1 MSRVL
6 FAAAMSQ
13 VFQSVLRTSRPVSGG
28 GPPRLPPGRAAGHS
42 RSSWLALFPLLALG
56 LLSGCGGGDAELDR
70 IWVELRDVG
79 AGVAETPFDPAMV
92 EELPDPARR
101 FLLHAIAPGTVLA
114 GAVELD
120 MSGSIAM
127 VPDEEPLSLEARQ
140 VLAPPHG
147 FIWLAVAG
155 GGLARI
161 RGYDRYSDGQ
171 GEMRW
176 ELFGFVPVVRA
187 SGEGVTRSAA
197 GRLGMEAVL
206 VPATLIPGS
215 PFAPEGLR
223 WEEVDEHRARFHF
236 PVGTEVVEATLE
248 VDAEGRPLRIEALRW
263 AEDAE
268 EGREPGYEPFVVE
281 MSGEF
286 SWDGYTLPAF
296 MEAGWRLGAPDEFR
310 FFGAELER
318 VAFH

>member
-1 MSRVL
+1 MRR
-6 FAAAMSQ
+6 A
-13 VFQSVLRTSRPVSGG
+13 FQSL
-28 GPPRLPPGRAAGHS
+28 L
-42 RSSWLALFPLLALG
+42 PLLVVLTLPA
-56 LLSGCGGGDAELDR
+56 CGGADAELDR
-70 IWVELRDVG
+70 IWMELRSVG
-79 AGVAETPFDPAMV
+79 EGVPEASFEPAMV
-92 EELPDPARR
+92 EDLPEPARR
-101 FLLHAIAPGTVLA
+101 FFLHAIAPGTPLA

-120 MSGSIAM
+120 MSGSIAL

-161 RGYDRYSDGQ
+161 RGYDRYSDGR

-176 ELFGFVPVVRA
+176 ELFGFIPVVQA
-187 SGEGVTRSAA
+187 EGEGVTRSAA

-248 VDAEGRPLRIEALRW
+248 VDAEGRPLRLEALRW
-263 AEDAE
+263 AEDVE
-268 EGREPGYEPFVVE
+268 EGREPGYDRFVVE
-281 MSGEF
+281 MAGEF
-286 SWDGYTLPAF
+286 SANGYTLPAL
-296 MEAGWRLGAPDEFR
+296 MEAGWRLGSPDEFR

-318 VAFH
+318 ASFH

>member
-1 MSRVL
+1 MRR
-6 FAAAMSQ
+6 A
-13 VFQSVLRTSRPVSGG
+13 FQSL
-28 GPPRLPPGRAAGHS
+28 L
-42 RSSWLALFPLLALG
+42 PLLVVLTLPA
-56 LLSGCGGGDAELDR
+56 CGGADAELDR
-70 IWVELRDVG
+70 IWMELRSVG
-79 AGVAETPFDPAMV
+79 EGVPEASFEPAMV
-92 EELPDPARR
+92 EDLPEPARR
-101 FLLHAIAPGTVLA
+101 FFLHAIAPGTPLA

-120 MSGSIAM
+120 MSGSIAL

-161 RGYDRYSDGQ
+161 RGYDRYSDGR

-176 ELFGFVPVVRA
+176 ELFGFIPVVQA
-187 SGEGVTRSAA
+187 EGEGVTRSAA

-248 VDAEGRPLRIEALRW
+248 VDAEGRPLRLEALRW
-263 AEDAE
+263 AEDVE
-268 EGREPGYEPFVVE
+268 EGREPGYDRFVVE
-281 MSGEF
+281 MAGEF
-286 SWDGYTLPAF
+286 SAKGYTLPAL
-296 MEAGWRLGAPDEFR
+296 MEAGWRLGSPDEFR

-318 VAFH
+318 ASFH

>member
-1 MSRVL
+1 MRR
-6 FAAAMSQ
+6 A
-13 VFQSVLRTSRPVSGG
+13 FQSL
-28 GPPRLPPGRAAGHS
+28 L
-42 RSSWLALFPLLALG
+42 PLLVFLTLPA
-56 LLSGCGGGDAELDR
+56 CGGADAELDR
-70 IWVELRDVG
+70 IWMELISVG
-79 AGVAETPFDPAMV
+79 EGVAEVTFEPAMV
-92 EELPDPARR
+92 EDLPEPARR
-101 FLLHAIAPGTVLA
+101 FFLHAIAPGTPLA

-120 MSGSIAM
+120 MTGSIAL

-161 RGYDRYSDGQ
+161 RGYDRYSDGR

-176 ELFGFVPVVRA
+176 QLFGFVPVVQA
-187 SGEGVTRSAA
+187 EGEGVTRSAA

-263 AEDAE
+263 ADDAE
-268 EGREPGYEPFVVE
+268 EGREPGYERFVVE
-281 MSGEF
+281 MAGEL
-286 SWDGYTLPAF
+286 SADGYTLPAL

-318 VAFH
+318 ASFH

>member
-1 MSRVL
+1 M
-6 FAAAMSQ
+6 
-13 VFQSVLRTSRPVSGG
+13 
-28 GPPRLPPGRAAGHS
+28 
-42 RSSWLALFPLLALG
+42 
-56 LLSGCGGGDAELDR
+56 
-70 IWVELRDVG
+70 ELRSVG
-79 AGVAETPFDPAMV
+79 EGVPEASFEPAMV
-92 EELPDPARR
+92 EDLPEPARR
-101 FLLHAIAPGTVLA
+101 FFLHAIAPGTPLA

-120 MSGSIAM
+120 MSGSIAL

-161 RGYDRYSDGQ
+161 RGYDRYSDGR

-176 ELFGFVPVVRA
+176 ELFGFIPVVQA
-187 SGEGVTRSAA
+187 EGEGVTRSAA

-248 VDAEGRPLRIEALRW
+248 VDAEGRPLRLEALRW
-263 AEDAE
+263 AEDVE
-268 EGREPGYEPFVVE
+268 EGREPGYDRFVVE
-281 MSGEF
+281 MAGEF
-286 SWDGYTLPAF
+286 SANGYTLPAL
-296 MEAGWRLGAPDEFR
+296 MEAGWRLGSPDEFR

-318 VAFH
+318 ASFH